1 MKRLSHYLKNKT
13 LNSVTLLTIFTIYV
27 IFYYTLTYWGDLIPF
42 ELIEYGYYDYFLFG
56 SHSLQ
61 CDILG
66 LPLHNEIVFGFLAFL
81 ISFLNFKF
89 LHKKSLGLTTL
100 SFPKT
105 RSELFNK
112 RVATPVILL
121 ISSGVIAKTI
131 ALYWNYSF
139 YGYSQELIGA
149 YLINVL
155 ILAQYIL
162 VGTALGIF
170 GRVFT
175 ARTFEGILASVGF
188 LFIPKTIY
196 ILIDALAP
204 LFLYG
209 HEGFYDNDY
218 SYFFDPVRDYIY
230 GYGFHL
236 EIPISEPVSYG
247 NIIYSAF
254 WIVVS
259 VIALFVLKKYFIK
272 NTKYENTGINN
283 KISFITTVTSAVFP
297 LAIATFA
304 YYGTAMG
311 YTATVAKKKEVF
323 VIATILA
330 LVFGYIINSIVTKTV
345 LFKKEK
351 AIIIS
356 IIVALPS
363 IITLILAT
371 GGFGYETRI
380 PDAENIKKITIQP
393 SLCIT
398 EKSLREDNPYNG
410 NNFASNYNLYDDFLK
425 AESEAYI
432 YTNRLEFVN
441 EMDFDKVLALHNSA
455 INNKDADTAEQFLIT
470 YELKDGSALSRRYT
484 YLSEETVEKFFELW
498 ETETIKSAY
507 KDWLLNADDIRETQ
521 KSALDFNLSYNKIP
535 LSKGSKVTIN
545 SIDSVPTLLN
555 ELTDEEFLTLKTAI
569 YNDVQALTWEEWFK
583 PKKTYGNISFYNT
596 YVFKPLRETDF
607 DTSSDE
613 YFDYYDSEHRI
624 EEEVGY
630 ELNITVTSEMTNT
643 IKCLEKLGLMEKFQ
657 RTRSISKAYLID
669 TEECAKVW
677 FSTFGNKENIENK
690 ADFYHS
696 ALFDI
701 TQKTLPITSNTFALP
716 FTNENYASVA
726 REVTAKELETLL
738 EKANT
743 KYYCGTD
750 SNLLFV
756 WTYDLT
762 SDTYVISK

>member
-1 MKRLSHYLKNKT
+1 MKKLSQYLKNKR
-13 LNSVTLLTIFTIYV
+13 LNSVTLLTFFTIYV

-56 SHSLQ
+56 SLSLES
-61 CDILG
+61 DLLG
-66 LPLHNEIVFGFLAFL
+66 LRIHNELIFGFLAFL

-105 RSELFNK
+105 RAELFNK
-112 RVATPVILL
+112 RVALPVILL
-121 ISSGVIAKTI
+121 ISSGIIAKTI
-131 ALYWNYSF
+131 VLYWNYDF
-139 YGYSQELIGA
+139 YGFSNELIGA
-149 YLINVL
+149 YLINIL
-155 ILAQYIL
+155 ILIQYIL

-283 KISFITTVTSAVFP
+283 KIPFITTVTSAVFP

-323 VIATILA
+323 VIVTILA
-330 LVFGYIINSIVTKTV
+330 LVFGYIINSIITKTV

-351 AIIIS
+351 AVTLS
-356 IIVALPS
+356 IIA
-363 IITLILAT
+363 IIPLIVTIILAT

-380 PDAENIKKITIQP
+380 PDAENIKKITIRP
-393 SLCIT
+393 SLSIT
-398 EKSLREDNPYNG
+398 EIALNEYNPYNG
-410 NNFASNYNLYDDFLK
+410 SNFASNYNYYDEFLRV
-425 AESEAYI
+425 ESESGAYI
-432 YTNRLEFVN
+432 KQLEFTN
-441 EMDFDKVLALHNSA
+441 EIDFEKLLALHNSA
-455 INNKDADTAEQFLIT
+455 INNKDADTAEQILIT
-470 YELKDGSALSRRYT
+470 YELKDGSTLSRRYT
-484 YLSEETVEKFFELW
+484 YLSTETVEHFLELW
-498 ETETIKSAY
+498 ESETVKNAY
-507 KDWLLNADDIRETQ
+507 KDWLLNADEIRETQ
-521 KSALDFNLSYNKIP
+521 KSVLDFDMIYNKIP
-535 LSKGSKVTIN
+535 LSKGAKVTIN

-555 ELTDEEFLTLKTAI
+555 DLTDEEFLTLKTAI
-569 YNDVQALTWEEWFK
+569 YNDVQALTWKEWFC
-583 PKKTYGNISFYNT
+583 PEKTYGNISFYNT
-596 YVFKPLRETDF
+596 YVFKPLRETDY
-607 DTSSDE
+607 DIDSTE
-613 YFDYYDSEHRI
+613 YYDYEYYHRF
-624 EEEVGY
+624 EKEVGY

-643 IKCLEKLGLMEKFQ
+643 VKCLEKLGLMDKFE
-657 RTRSISKAYLID
+657 RTRTISKAYLID

-677 FSTFGNKENIENK
+677 FSTFGNNDNIENK
-690 ADFYHS
+690 ASFYHS
-696 ALFDI
+696 VIFDS
-701 TQKTLPITSNTFALP
+701 TTKSTPITSNSFAHP
-716 FTNENYASVA
+716 YHNEDLNAIS
-726 REVTAKELETLL
+726 REVTGEELDALL
-738 EKANT
+738 EKANI

-750 SNLLFV
+750 SNLLFI